1 MSQPSRAASGYSWT
15 GSLKSINIRQLYE
28 RCQRLRLTGKMQLR
42 QGDQA
47 LELVW
52 IGGEPIETETDQGTR
67 SLPLWNNGDFQVDQ
81 CIPDWK
87 GQLTSSVE
95 LAGSLR
101 AGQIQAIYKL
111 CSDNQLSADVEL
123 KRQSGELAQVRFT
136 LGKAEAATISGQTES
151 ALTALSKLSAWGDG
165 TFRVIL
171 RPLFGDVQAAEAPV
185 FSEKAASSDDQFDVT
200 GSLDIARGNLDWP
213 PKTREPGAVGQPV
226 PMGASGRSLPGA
238 IPAAAAATPPAAAPV
253 PASAVSSNASAGN
266 KIPPHL
272 TATVVSPGVS
282 SSNPAN
288 KPVSLPVN
296 SLPTQPMSTM
306 SRENAMKMAKLESQA
321 AAAAPAQPQAASKAG
336 RTLVVVSVMVI
347 VLCALLVGGLLVWK
361 QLLGGNLSS
370 LTRLLPGAPRPPVAA
385 PAAPAP
391 TATAPNAA
399 APAAP
404 APTDPASK

>member
-1 MSQPSRAASGYSWT
+1 MSQPSHAPSGYSWSGT
-15 GSLKSINIRQLYE
+15 LKNTNIRQLYE

-67 SLPLWNNGDFQVDQ
+67 SLPLWNNGDFQVEQ

-87 GQLTSSVE
+87 GHLTGSVE
-95 LAGSLR
+95 LTGSLR

-165 TFRVIL
+165 TFRVVL
-171 RPLFGDVQAAEAPV
+171 RPLFGDIQAAEAPV
-185 FSEKAASSDDQFDVT
+185 FNEKGQSSDDQFDVT

-213 PKTREPGAVGQPV
+213 PKGSKPAAASAPV

-238 IPAAAAATPPAAAPV
+238 GAAAAPAAVPTPVAPSSS
-253 PASAVSSNASAGN
+253 SANKSGGSKSPSHLNATVINSSAASSNSA
-266 KIPPHL
+266 
-272 TATVVSPGVS
+272 
-282 SSNPAN
+282 NPA
-288 KPVSLPVN
+288 VN
-296 SLPTQPMSTM
+296 SAPTVPMSTM
-306 SRENAMKMAKLESQA
+306 SRENAMKMAMLENQA
-321 AAAAPAQPQAASKAG
+321 AAAAQKSAPQPAAKPG
-336 RTLVVVSVMVI
+336 RTLAVVSIVVI
-347 VLCALLVGGLLVWK
+347 VLCALAVGGLIVWK
-361 QLLGGNLSS
+361 QVLGGNLGS
-370 LTRLLPGAPRPPVAA
+370 LLGSPPAA
-385 PAAPAP
+385 PAAPASP
-391 TATAPNAA
+391 
-399 APAAP
+399 AP
-404 APTDPASK
+404 APAPAEPASK

>member
-1 MSQPSRAASGYSWT
+1 MSQPSHAPSGYSWSGT
-15 GSLKSINIRQLYE
+15 LKNTNIRQLYE

-47 LELVW
+47 LELIW

-87 GQLTSSVE
+87 GHLTGSVE
-95 LAGSLR
+95 LTGALR

-165 TFRVIL
+165 TFRVAL
-171 RPLFGDVQAAEAPV
+171 RPLFGDIQAAEAPV
-185 FSEKAASSDDQFDVT
+185 FNEKAQSSDDQFDVT

-213 PKTREPGAVGQPV
+213 PKGGAKPAAVGQPV
-226 PMGASGRSLPGA
+226 PMGASGRSLPGTG
-238 IPAAAAATPPAAAPV
+238 PAAAAPAPAAVPTPVAPS
-253 PASAVSSNASAGN
+253 ASSGNRSAGT

-272 TATVVSPGVS
+272 TATVVSAGAS
-282 SSNPAN
+282 SSSSANPA
-288 KPVSLPVN
+288 VN
-296 SLPTQPMSTM
+296 SLPTVPMSTM
-306 SRENAMKMAKLESQA
+306 SRENAMKMAMLENQA
-321 AAAAPAQPQAASKAG
+321 AQKSAPQTPGKKPG
-336 RTLVVVSVMVI
+336 RTLALVSIVVI
-347 VLCALLVGGLLVWK
+347 VLCALAVGGLIYWK
-361 QLLGGNLSS
+361 QVLGGNLGA
-370 LTRLLPGAPRPPVAA
+370 LLGSPTAA
-385 PAAPAP
+385 PASTAPAP
-391 TATAPNAA
+391 
-399 APAAP
+399 APAEP
-404 APTDPASK
+404 ANK